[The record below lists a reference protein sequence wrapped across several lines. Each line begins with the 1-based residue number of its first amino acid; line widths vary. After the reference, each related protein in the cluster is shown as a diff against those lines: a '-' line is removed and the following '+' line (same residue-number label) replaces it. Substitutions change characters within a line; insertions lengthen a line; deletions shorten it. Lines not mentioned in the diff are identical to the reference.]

1 MPHFFLTAAR
11 ALNTSGHV
19 RVIFAEG
26 PALSFLLKI
35 RGTMPDGNPKEVKDR
50 TCQALALAL
59 SLELA
64 GCVGVGL
71 KQRQHH
77 RSHFGS
83 RYKSGCCGHAC
94 LFFCR
99 RFLPH
104 VLSRWRDLT
113 RPGAICE
120 RKAGSTLRSSRAVP
134 HPVLTGPCAA

>member
-26 PALSFLLKI
+26 PALSFLLKFP
-35 RGTMPDGNPKEVKDR
+35 GTIPDGNTKEVKDR

-64 GCVGVGL
+64 GCVGFGL
-71 KQRQHH
+71 KQREHH
-77 RSHFGS
+77 RNHFGS
-83 RYKSGCCGHAC
+83 RYKSGCCGHAS
-94 LFFCR
+94 LLFCR

-104 VLSRWRDLT
+104 VLSRWPDLT

-120 RKAGSTLRSSRAVP
+120 RKAGSTQHSN
-134 HPVLTGPCAA
+134 

>member
-26 PALSFLLKI
+26 PALSFLLKFP
-35 RGTMPDGNPKEVKDR
+35 GTIPDGNPKEVKDR

-71 KQRQHH
+71 QQKEIT
-77 RSHFGS
+77 
-83 RYKSGCCGHAC
+83 
-94 LFFCR
+94 
-99 RFLPH
+99 
-104 VLSRWRDLT
+104 V
-113 RPGAICE
+113 AIL
-120 RKAGSTLRSSRAVP
+120 AQGTSRAVAVT
-134 HPVLTGPCAA
+134 HAIFFAVASCHTCLVAGPT